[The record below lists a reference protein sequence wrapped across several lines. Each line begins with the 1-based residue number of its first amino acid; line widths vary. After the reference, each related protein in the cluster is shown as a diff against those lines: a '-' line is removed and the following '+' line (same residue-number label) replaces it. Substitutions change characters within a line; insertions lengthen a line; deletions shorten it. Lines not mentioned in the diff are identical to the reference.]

1 MNLPIWI
8 PPAANVI
15 PALISAGVL
24 GFAFPSWRKW
34 LWIIPGSLAGLGL
47 IGAGYLYLEESAR
60 PVFLSVLAANVLGI
74 SAFLYGLKRFKSASL
89 ASWLRR
95 LEDMEKSVKRE
106 EKTGI
111 LLRKESDALEDETA
125 RSVRTYRVVKGLGEA
140 LNWEEM
146 APHMDYAVQHCMGFR
161 DYCLYLMD
169 DNTSLQKILFRGAKM
184 AEAPSTGNSASSQ
197 WHVKGN
203 ETYLELPIRRA
214 GNLIALLWMRISP
227 YMAEQLKETLQTQA
241 EEISEELVMGLE
253 KARLFSS
260 LERLSRMD
268 GLTGV
273 HRRKV
278 FDDRINEEIR
288 RSKAFRTNF
297 SILMCDLDHFKA
309 INDTYGHQAGDE
321 VLRRMGRV
329 LQESVY
335 ETDFVARYG
344 GEEFVII
351 FPQADPKGVQ
361 KKAETI
367 RGRIEAEKFTFGWND
382 IRVTASVGI
391 AHYPAD
397 GADGAAIL
405 AAADKALYRAKGAG
419 RNRVVDSSQI

>member
-1 MNLPIWI
+1 MNLLVWI
-8 PPAANVI
+8 PPAAAVI
-15 PALISAGVL
+15 PAVIAAGVL
-24 GFAFPSWRKW
+24 GFAFPSWRKTV
-34 LWIIPGSLAGLGL
+34 WIVLGCLAGPVL
-47 IGAGYLYLEESAR
+47 AATGYKFLSEDAQ
-60 PVFLSVLAANVLGI
+60 PVFLTVLFANILGT
-74 SAFLYGLKRFKSASL
+74 SAFLYGFKLYRTASMSA
-89 ASWLRR
+89 WLRR
-95 LEDMEKSVKRE
+95 LEDLQMSVKRE
-106 EKTGI
+106 EDAGVSLKN
-111 LLRKESDALEDETA
+111 ESDALEDETA

-146 APHMDYAVQHCMGFR
+146 APHMDYAVQQCMGFR
-161 DYCLYLMD
+161 DYCLYLLD
-169 DNTSLQKILFRGAKM
+169 DNSTLQKILSRGTKM
-184 AEAPSTGNSASSQ
+184 AEAPSCHSPASK

-203 ETYLELPIRRA
+203 ETYLEIPILLA
-214 GNLIALLWMRISP
+214 GSLIALLWMKISP
-227 YMAEQLKETLQTQA
+227 YMAEQSKETLQTQA

-260 LERLSRMD
+260 LEKLSRLD

-297 SILMCDLDHFKA
+297 SVLMCDLDHFKA

-329 LQESVY
+329 LEESVY

-361 KKAETI
+361 KKAEFI
-367 RGRIEAEKFTFGWND
+367 RGRIEAEKFTFGWNE
-382 IRVTASVGI
+382 IKVTASFGI
-391 AHYPAD
+391 AHFPGDWAD
-397 GADGAAIL
+397 GASLL
-405 AAADKALYRAKGAG
+405 AAADKALYRAKEAG